1 MIKPRLW
8 ACAVLAL
15 ASTLARADAV
25 DALRDFVREAKSGK
39 AAFSQTVTSP
49 DGVRKKVSSGTF
61 EFLRPNRFR
70 FVYSKPFE
78 QQIVADGVKVW
89 IYDTDLNQASS
100 RKIAQ
105 VLGSTPAAILAGGSL
120 EKDFEISAQPA
131 KDGLD
136 WVLALPRQ
144 KDGTIQQLR
153 VGFKGKELAAIEIL
167 DSFGQRSM
175 LQFSGFA
182 ANVALAPESFRFTPP
197 AGADVI
203 EQ

>member
-1 MIKPRLW
+1 MTVRLW
-8 ACAVLAL
+8 AGAALAL
-15 ASTLARADAV
+15 SCVGARADAV
-25 DALRDFVREAKSGK
+25 DALREFVRDAKSGK
-39 AAFSQTVTSP
+39 AAFTQTVTAP

-120 EKDFEISAQPA
+120 DKDFEISA
-131 KDGLD
+131 
-136 WVLALPRQ
+136 
-144 KDGTIQQLR
+144 
-153 VGFKGKELAAIEIL
+153 
-167 DSFGQRSM
+167 SCRS
-175 LQFSGFA
+175 A
-182 ANVALAPESFRFTPP
+182 CVAT
-197 AGADVI
+197 
-203 EQ
+203 

>member
-89 IYDTDLNQASS
+89 IFDTDLNQASS

>member
-1 MIKPRLW
+1 MNNRTWVAGVLML
-8 ACAVLAL
+8 ACA
-15 ASTLARADAV
+15 ASRADAV
-25 DALRDFVREAKSGK
+25 DSLRDFVRDAKSGK
-39 AAFSQTVTSP
+39 ATFTQTVSSP
-49 DGVRKKVSSGTF
+49 DGVRKKVSSGSF

-78 QQIVADGVKVW
+78 QLIVADGAKVW

-105 VLGSTPAAILAGGSL
+105 VLGSTPAALLAGGSL
-120 EKDFEISAQPA
+120 EKDFELSAQPA
-131 KDGLD
+131 KDGFD
-136 WVLALPRQ
+136 WALALPRQ
-144 KDGTIQQLR
+144 KDGTIQQVR
-153 VGFKGKELAAIEIL
+153 VGFKGKDLAAIEIV
-167 DSFGQRSM
+167 DAFGQRSM
-175 LQFSGFA
+175 LVFSGFT

>member
-1 MIKPRLW
+1 MNARFW
-8 ACAVLAL
+8 AGTALAL
-15 ASTLARADAV
+15 ACTLSRADAL
-25 DALRDFVREAKSGK
+25 DALRDFVRDAKSGK
-39 AAFSQTVTSP
+39 ASFTQTVTSP
-49 DGVRKKVSSGTF
+49 DGARKKVSGGTF

-89 IYDTDLNQASS
+89 IYDVDLNQASS

-120 EKDFEISAQPA
+120 EKDFELSAQAA
-131 KDGLD
+131 KDGLE
-136 WVLALPRQ
+136 WVLAMPKQ

-153 VGFKGKELAAIEIL
+153 VGFKGKDLAAIEIV

-175 LQFSGFA
+175 LQFSGFM
-182 ANVALAPESFRFTPP
+182 ANVPLTAEAFRFTPP